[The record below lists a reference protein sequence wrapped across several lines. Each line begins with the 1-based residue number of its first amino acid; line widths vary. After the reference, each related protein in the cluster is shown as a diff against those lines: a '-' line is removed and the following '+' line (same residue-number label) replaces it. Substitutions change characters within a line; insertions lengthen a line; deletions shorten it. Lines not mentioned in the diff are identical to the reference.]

1 MPFQCCCFFFGTRE
15 PRTPPQPLDKSSSN
29 FPTDVERG
37 SEFENEL
44 SAVKGPPPAYF
55 PDRRGEECG
64 EGQEE
69 GVVEGPGSGVV
80 GWRK

>member
-1 MPFQCCCFFFGTRE
+1 M
-15 PRTPPQPLDKSSSN
+15 
-29 FPTDVERG
+29 
-37 SEFENEL
+37 
-44 SAVKGPPPAYF
+44 KGPPPAYF

-69 GVVEGPGSGVV
+69 GVVEGPGWGVV